1 MTRDGI
7 NQLVEWQPNEALAE
21 VPHVSP
27 DLHRG
32 AMRHVAAAVT
42 IITTRDH
49 EQPIGLTATAVCSVT
64 AEPPRLVVFVNK
76 RTAASPVIVDHG
88 RLCVNVLA
96 GDQEEVARVF
106 AGMVPGV
113 AGPDRFI
120 HGVWDQ
126 LISGAPALRD
136 ALVNIDCRVVKV
148 FDEST
153 HHAYLCEILATRERE
168 GGEALVYLNGDFHRW
183 PAA

>member
-7 NQLVEWQPNEALAE
+7 NQLVEWQPNEALAD

-64 AEPPRLVVFVNK
+64 
-76 RTAASPVIVDHG
+76 G
-88 RLCVNVLA
+88 
-96 GDQEEVARVF
+96 
-106 AGMVPGV
+106 PGLPSV
-113 AGPDRFI
+113 
-120 HGVWDQ
+120 
-126 LISGAPALRD
+126 PAL
-136 ALVNIDCRVVKV
+136 
-148 FDEST
+148 FT
-153 HHAYLCEILATRERE
+153 ATSRR
-168 GGEALVYLNGDFHRW
+168 
-183 PAA
+183 PK